1 MDTQP
6 EDKQVVELL
15 VKLKHSSG
23 AYPQDMLNSRRQQ
36 FMRQVANA
44 GLGIGVGTGLRNAA
58 KQSQGA
64 GAGVTATVT
73 GKIIETV
80 LIAAI
85 TIEAGTTAYI
95 YRNKIADFFK
105 TFTGSPDTSETI
117 QHLNNNSN
125 SSEPVILPTLTPP
138 ATSSTPSTATTS
150 LFDTPA
156 PGVQLNNTNN
166 NNNSSTGSNTTNIHA
181 TPVPTDR
188 NGHHYG
194 QTPRP

>member
-117 QHLNNNSN
+117 QHPNNNSN

-138 ATSSTPSTATTS
+138 ATSTSSTPSTGTT
-150 LFDTPA
+150 FPFNTPA
-156 PGVQLNNTNN
+156 PEIQLNN
-166 NNNSSTGSNTTNIHA
+166 NNNSSTGS
-181 TPVPTDR
+181 DR
-188 NGHHYG
+188 KSVV
-194 QTPRP
+194 